1 MQNKLIPIIIGL
13 VVVSSTGVFVQST
26 KNPSIPTQV
35 PASGEVTANNSSNK
49 TSSNYDEDE
58 DEDDDDD
65 DGVSGSAVSA
75 PITPAA
81 PNTPAAP
88 QGTTSSTGG
97 ITLAQISSHSTR
109 SSCWSAINGAVYD
122 LTSWIPNHPGG
133 EETILG
139 LCGRDGTQSYN
150 GQHGGKTKVFNIL
163 TGFKIGT
170 LAQ

>member
-1 MQNKLIPIIIGL
+1 MQNKLIPIIVGL
-13 VVVSSTGVFVQST
+13 VVVASTGVFVQST

-35 PASGEVTANNSSNK
+35 PASGEAAASNSSNK

-58 DEDDDDD
+58 DEDDDDS
-65 DGVSGSAVSA
+65 VSGSTVSTPTTPTTSTA
-75 PITPAA
+75 PQSTT
-81 PNTPAAP
+81 PNT
-88 QGTTSSTGG
+88 GS

-133 EETILG
+133 EGTILG

-163 TGFKIGT
+163 TGFKIGI